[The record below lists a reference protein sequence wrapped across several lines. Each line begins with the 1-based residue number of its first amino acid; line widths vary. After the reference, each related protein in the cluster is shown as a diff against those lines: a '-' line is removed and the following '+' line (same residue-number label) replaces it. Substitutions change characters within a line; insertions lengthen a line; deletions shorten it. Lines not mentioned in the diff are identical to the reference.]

1 MQENNFT
8 RMSNYE
14 LLRIV
19 AMFMII
25 GCHFSGHGVMHMLSE
40 REAYVLWN
48 SGTIINKIATCV
60 LMPGA
65 QIGTAI
71 FFLISGY
78 FGINIKVKSVI
89 RILLMTVFY
98 GLISCLLFGGVLVF
112 GGVFPELSVF
122 SGISYIFKM
131 LIIPLSGGA
140 WWFVATYVALLMVSP
155 LINKF
160 LRLLS
165 KKGIFIVLMAIW
177 VFWYSFGSIG
187 TDFYNLKKA
196 IYFYMLGYAM
206 FKFRE
211 KKVTRIMN
219 IFVIIATWCFGGAIY
234 YYTSSCYAVGV
245 ISITQKISVMLFEMI
260 HVAFVTPICAI
271 ALLKLFE
278 SFSFQNRS
286 INKLAGTTFGV
297 FLFHDSGIV
306 REFIWNSVLKVN
318 LHYKSRFFVIYMYF
332 CLVSVFGFGALLDYV
347 RGRLTQNV
355 ENKITEKTRL
365 FIGQLK

>member
-112 GGVFPELSVF
+112 GGGI
-122 SGISYIFKM
+122 SGIKRI
-131 LIIPLSGGA
+131 
-140 WWFVATYVALLMVSP
+140 
-155 LINKF
+155 
-160 LRLLS
+160 
-165 KKGIFIVLMAIW
+165 
-177 VFWYSFGSIG
+177 FWY
-187 TDFYNLKKA
+187 
-196 IYFYMLGYAM
+196 
-206 FKFRE
+206 
-211 KKVTRIMN
+211 
-219 IFVIIATWCFGGAIY
+219 
-234 YYTSSCYAVGV
+234 
-245 ISITQKISVMLFEMI
+245 
-260 HVAFVTPICAI
+260 
-271 ALLKLFE
+271 
-278 SFSFQNRS
+278 
-286 INKLAGTTFGV
+286 
-297 FLFHDSGIV
+297 IV
-306 REFIWNSVLKVN
+306 YI
-318 LHYKSRFFVIYMYF
+318 
-332 CLVSVFGFGALLDYV
+332 
-347 RGRLTQNV
+347 
-355 ENKITEKTRL
+355 
-365 FIGQLK
+365 